1 VKGYIWFTLCIL
13 LFGLGV
19 PHSKAAFTSLYI
31 FGDGVST
38 TTNNPSAGILP
49 YYGLRRCNGRVWVEV
64 LAQQLNLTNNYWY
77 SNNIANQ
84 VSYTNLTASSTNW
97 SYSSNNWSYYQ
108 DYSSSLVANVSTFA
122 APPNASNALFVVWV
136 NDADFVNDMGTI
148 YPSTNIVTWTNA
160 INQSLTNHYMAITNL
175 YAKGVRTLVMPNA
188 VDITEI
194 PYYDTYPAASK
205 SFIRQM
211 VIYFN
216 SAFSATLSNA
226 MTSCPGLQIYE
237 PDFFSLLDNIL
248 ANPASYG
255 VTNALYGGQSIDALD
270 DNSLMDLSLN
280 GPGENYIFWDKIDPT
295 AKVNAIMAGAAKQ
308 LISPVQFSKIAL
320 LGGSNRLDMTNVPV
334 GLGGVVNGSTDLVSW
349 TSVTNFSSTNS
360 TQSVFV
366 PLSGPFQFYRLS
378 FPFTWTWP

>member
-1 VKGYIWFTLCIL
+1 
-13 LFGLGV
+13 
-19 PHSKAAFTSLYI
+19 
-31 FGDGVST
+31 
-38 TTNNPSAGILP
+38 
-49 YYGLRRCNGRVWVEV
+49 
-64 LAQQLNLTNNYWY
+64 
-77 SNNIANQ
+77 
-84 VSYTNLTASSTNW
+84 
-97 SYSSNNWSYYQ
+97 
-108 DYSSSLVANVSTFA
+108 
-122 APPNASNALFVVWV
+122 
-136 NDADFVNDMGTI
+136 
-148 YPSTNIVTWTNA
+148 
-160 INQSLTNHYMAITNL
+160 
-175 YAKGVRTLVMPNA
+175 
-188 VDITEI
+188 
-194 PYYDTYPAASK
+194 
-205 SFIRQM
+205 M